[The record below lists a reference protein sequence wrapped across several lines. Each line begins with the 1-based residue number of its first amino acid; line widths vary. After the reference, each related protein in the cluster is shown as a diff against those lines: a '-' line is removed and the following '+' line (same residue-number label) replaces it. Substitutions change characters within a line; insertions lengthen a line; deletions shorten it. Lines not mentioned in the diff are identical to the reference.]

1 MVKRLLAVVFVFA
14 VYNVYADDTL
24 SVSSPSHLI
33 QVNVY
38 HQTDGQI
45 KYGVYYKQKFF
56 IKPSGLAMRFS
67 TPDVLLNKFEVLR
80 SDQSQLDETW
90 KPVWGEVATIRNH
103 YNELTL
109 QLKDRSGS
117 AILMNIVFRVFD
129 DGIGFRY
136 EFPQQEKLNHFVVAE
151 EMTQFCVGADHSA
164 FWIPGDFDSNEFPY
178 NHTKLSEVD
187 ASNSKMTSEI
197 FAKFFFDKNAVQT
210 PLMMKSADGLYIN
223 IHEAALVNYPC
234 MDLVIDKATFTLN
247 SHLVPDAV
255 GNMAYLQTPAHT
267 PWRTIIVSDKAPE
280 ILASKMILNLNEPS
294 TIADPS
300 WIRPQKFVGV
310 WWEMHIGKS
319 SWDYSGGQVGSQQ
332 ATRVS
337 HGANT
342 ANVKKYIDFA
352 AKYGFDGVLVE
363 GWNTGWEDWFGQW
376 KENVFDFVTPYP
388 DYNID
393 ELTSYAR
400 SKGVK
405 IICHHETSAS
415 VTNYERQ
422 MDTAYRFML
431 NHNMNSVKTGYVGHI
446 IPRGEHHDGQWMVN
460 HYVRVAQKTAHYK
473 IMVDMHEP
481 VRPTGLQRTY
491 PNWLACEAA
500 RGNEFNAWSIGNAPD
515 HETILPFTRLMGG
528 PMDYTPGLFRIKLN
542 QFDANKKEQIHTTL
556 TKQLALYVTMYSPL
570 QMAADLP
577 ENYEAHADA
586 LQFIRD
592 VAVDWDDTRILDAEP
607 GDYIIEARK
616 AKARPD
622 DPVGRGKDSW
632 FLGAISDENARSFT
646 EPLSFL
652 DGNKKYLA
660 TIYHDADNAD
670 WKNNPEAY
678 VIEKS
683 IVDSKT
689 RLNLKLAPGGGTA
702 ISLIPVTQEQA
713 EKFKKDA
720 RKPGDKKQK
729 TKG

>member
-1 MVKRLLAVVFVFA
+1 MTMVCFFLYLAQYLHPNYFVMTKRWLLILLLFIASGS
-14 VYNVYADDTL
+14 YADDTL
-24 SVSSPSHLI
+24 TLLSPNHI
-33 QVNVY
+33 IAVKIF
-38 HQTDGQI
+38 HQPDGQL
-45 KYGVYYKQKFF
+45 KYGVYYKQNFF
-56 IKPSGLAMRFS
+56 IKPSGLGMRLS
-67 TPDVLLNKFEVLR
+67 KPELLLNKFDIVQTANK
-80 SDQSQLDETW
+80 DFDETW
-90 KPVWGEVATIRNH
+90 KPVWGEVSAIRNH
-103 YNELTL
+103 YRELTL
-109 QLKDRSGS
+109 QLKDKSGS
-117 AILMNIVFRVFD
+117 GVLVNIIFRAFD

-136 EFPQQEKLNHFVVAE
+136 EFPQQEKLNHFVVAGE
-151 EMTQFCVGADHSA
+151 ATQFCVGADHTA

-197 FAKFFFDKNAVQT
+197 YAKFFFDKNAVQT

-223 IHEAALVNYPC
+223 IHEAALVNYPA
-234 MDLVIDKATFTLN
+234 MDLVIDKSTFTLN
-247 SHLVPDAV
+247 SQLVPDAV
-255 GNMAYLQTPAHT
+255 GNMAYLQTPART

-280 ILASKMILNLNEPS
+280 ILASKLILNLNEPS
-294 TIADPS
+294 TIQDPS
-300 WIRPQKFVGV
+300 WIKPQKFVGV

-319 SWDYSGGQVGSQQ
+319 SWDYSGGKVGSQQ
-332 ATRVS
+332 AAKVP

-352 AKYGFDGVLVE
+352 AKYGFDAVLVE
-363 GWNTGWEDWFGQW
+363 GWNTGWEDWFGEW

-388 DYNID
+388 DYHID
-393 ELTSYAR
+393 ELTAYAK

-415 VTNYERQ
+415 VTNYERW

-460 HYVRVAQKTAHYK
+460 HYVRVADKTAHYH

-500 RGNEFNAWSIGNAPD
+500 RGNEFNAWSVGNAPD

-542 QFDANKKEQIHTTL
+542 QFNSSKTEQIHTTL

-577 ENYEAHADA
+577 ENYEAHLDA

-592 VAVDWDDTRILDAEP
+592 VAVDWDDTKILDAEP

-616 AKARPD
+616 AK
-622 DPVGRGKDSW
+622 GKDSW
-632 FLGAISDENARSFT
+632 FLGAISDENARAFT
-646 EPLSFL
+646 ETLSFL
-652 DGNKKYLA
+652 DANKNYVA
-660 TIYHDADNAD
+660 TIYRDADNAD

-678 VIEKS
+678 KIEKF
-683 IVDSKT
+683 IVDNKT
-689 RLNLKLAPGGGTA
+689 KLNLKLAPGGGTA
-702 ISLIPVTQEQA
+702 VSFVPATAQET
-713 EKFKKDA
+713 KPLKKY
-720 RKPGDKKQK
+720 K
-729 TKG
+729 